1 MITAICFINTNPAHI
16 SSAGNLIAQIDG
28 VRSVYSVT
36 GKIDL
41 VAIIEVAD
49 HDQVASVVADQLGKI
64 NGVTSTET
72 HIAFRTY
79 DKRDLEAGFAIGN

>member
-1 MITAICFINTNPAHI
+1 MITALCFINTTPEHI
-16 SSAGNLIAQIDG
+16 SSAGAAIAQIEG

-41 VAIIEVAD
+41 VAIIEVKD
-49 HDQVASVVADQLGKI
+49 HEQVAQVVADQMGQVPGI
-64 NGVTSTET
+64 TSTET

-79 DKRDLEAGFAIGN
+79 DKRDIEAGFSIGN

>member
-1 MITAICFINTNPAHI
+1 MITAICFINATPDHI
-16 SSAGNLIAQIDG
+16 SSAGNAIAQIEG

-41 VAIIEVAD
+41 VAIIEVKD
-49 HDQVASVVADQLGKI
+49 HEQVADVVADQIGKLPGI
-64 NGVTSTET
+64 TSTET

-79 DKRDLEAGFAIGN
+79 DKRELEAGFSIGN

>member
-1 MITAICFINTNPAHI
+1 MITAMCFINATPDHI
-16 SSAGNLIAQIDG
+16 SSAGNAIAQIEG

-41 VAIIEVAD
+41 VAIIEVKD
-49 HDQVASVVADQLGKI
+49 HEQVADVVADQIGKLPGI
-64 NGVTSTET
+64 TSTET

-79 DKRDLEAGFAIGN
+79 DKRELEAGFSIGN

>member
-1 MITAICFINTNPAHI
+1 
-16 SSAGNLIAQIDG
+16 

-41 VAIIEVAD
+41 VAIIEVKD
-49 HDQVASVVADQLGKI
+49 HEQVAQVVADQMGKVPGI
-64 NGVTSTET
+64 TSTET

-79 DKRDLEAGFAIGN
+79 DKRDIEAGFSIGN